1 MLLGLAG
8 PILPLRPAGAAPDPI
23 SGLSR
28 CVEVA
33 PGLWVMPGRMEEAT
47 PANLDAIANTGFVC
61 GAEATA
67 VIDPG
72 GSFAHGQLLRQA
84 IEACGAPPVR
94 YLVLTHVHPDHS
106 MGAAAFA
113 DLAPEVIGHARLP
126 EALAQRGAYYAAMLE
141 REMGSAAAG
150 SKALMPT
157 RLVEEHAELDLG
169 GRLLELRAHPPAHT
183 DHDLSLR
190 DGASGTLWLSDL
202 LFVDR
207 MPALDGDL
215 LGWLRV
221 LDRLQQEP
229 APRAVPG
236 HGPPVVPWPQAA
248 APLVSYLT
256 ALRDGTRAAI
266 AAGIGLA
273 DAPDRVAMD
282 AVGHWRLA
290 DQYHGRN
297 VIAAYR
303 QLEWE

>member
-1 MLLGLAG
+1 MLLGLAS
-8 PILPLRPAGAAPDPI
+8 PLLPCRPAGGVPDTASTP
-23 SGLSR
+23 L
-28 CVEVA
+28 EVA

-47 PANLDAIANTGFVC
+47 PANLDAIANIGFIC

-72 GSFAHGQLLRQA
+72 GSLAHGRLLRRA

-126 EALAQRGAYYAAMLE
+126 EALAQRSAYYAAVLE

-150 SKALMPT
+150 SHALVPT
-157 RLVEEHAELDLG
+157 RLVEDHAEIDLG
-169 GRLLELRAHPPAHT
+169 GRRLELQAHPPAHT

-190 DGASGTLWLSDL
+190 DSASGMLWLSDL

-215 LGWLRV
+215 LGWLRL
-221 LDRLQQEP
+221 LDGLRRET
-229 APRAVPG
+229 APGAVPG

-248 APLVSYLT
+248 EPLVGYLA
-256 ALRDGTRAAI
+256 ALRDGIRAAI

-273 DAPDRVAMD
+273 EAPARVAVE
-282 AVGHWRLA
+282 AAAQWRLA
-290 DQYHGRN
+290 EQYHGRN